1 MIKIDR
7 HLLKKTDYGV
17 KLVNGT
23 TIEFSNAGKWK
34 SVDCKSRAV
43 PEALVPKAVR
53 RHVDK
58 NHAGLKIVKI
68 EKKASGYH
76 IGLSDGKLLKYNHLG
91 HFTGFANAVA
101 APALEFRSEDLA
113 SLGNLGQLED
123 LGNTEKREGG
133 NPVGFP
139 PSAIGGRLLP
149 LSGLQSCR
157 DVRRL

>member
-1 MIKIDR
+1 MKKLLVFIVMAAVSVLSASAFIDSYTISRDKLPEAAQEMLKEHFPKGKVSMIKIDR
-7 HLLKKTDYGV
+7 HLLKKTDYDV
-17 KLVNGT
+17 RLVNGT

-91 HFTGFANAVA
+91 HFTGFVNAA
-101 APALEFRSEDLA
+101 EAESEGA
-113 SLGNLGQLED
+113 EAES
-123 LGNTEKREGG
+123 
-133 NPVGFP
+133 
-139 PSAIGGRLLP
+139 
-149 LSGLQSCR
+149 
-157 DVRRL
+157 